1 MDHDTLDCA
10 CHAIAALPFAAVEFR
25 LDEPDALWCVGANEQ
40 ATRWLGQA
48 PAALMHRRLEDTLPM
63 LAGIGLVQRL
73 RLVARS
79 GKPMPF
85 DEVTHDDRSIEQAY
99 QVWAMSLRPDHVIV
113 AVREVPGMAS
123 SPRPAGEAERERRLK
138 LLFDLVPEPVAVID
152 RSSTRFIDVNP
163 AWCGCFGYSREEA
176 LGRTSLELDL
186 WVDPQQRQRVGELTV
201 RDLRVQSMPL
211 SLRRRDGAVLEVEF
225 SLVVARAREGSYVV
239 WMVHDRTVQRRAE
252 REIAELA
259 RHLQDLNHTL
269 EQRVAQ
275 RTQAL
280 AEAAQELGR
289 AERLAALGRLVA
301 GIAHELNTPI
311 GNSLL
316 AASTLADQ
324 TRALQAGLVQ
334 GIRRS
339 ALDGY
344 LNDTAAHC
352 ALLVRN
358 LERAA
363 ELISSFKQVAVDRT
377 SAHRRAFGVGEL
389 VAENLLM
396 LKPAFT
402 GRALQVVEDIDT
414 ALSMDS
420 YPGPLGQV
428 LTNLIDNALRHGFAG
443 GDGTLR
449 IEARSAA
456 ADEVLL
462 RVCDDGCGIAPEHLG
477 AVFDPFFT
485 TALGRGGTGL
495 GLHLVHSLVHGVLG
509 GRVEVTSTPGQGTC
523 FTLWLPRVA
532 PRLPAAPPGEA
543 DGGGDGGR
551 GSLP

>member
-1 MDHDTLDCA
+1 MDQYTPDRA
-10 CHAIAALPFAAVEFR
+10 CPAIAALPFAAVEFR
-25 LDEPDALWCVGANEQ
+25 LDDPSQLRCTGANQ
-40 ATRWLGQA
+40 LAARWLGR
-48 PAALMHRRLEDTLPM
+48 PVEALAEQQLEEVLPM

-79 GKPMPF
+79 GEPMPF
-85 DEVTHDDRSIEQAY
+85 DEVPHDDPSVDQIY
-99 QVWAMSLRPDHVIV
+99 QVWAMSLRPAHVVV
-113 AVREVPGMAS
+113 AVREMPGMAS
-123 SPRPAGEAERERRLK
+123 SPRTPGQAERERRLK
-138 LLFDLVPEPVAVID
+138 LLFDLVPEPLAVID

-163 AWCGCFGYSREEA
+163 AWCTCFGYSREEA

-186 WVDPQQRQRVGELTV
+186 WVDPRQRQRVGELTA

-225 SLVVARAREGSYVV
+225 SLVVGRAREGSYVV

-259 RHLQDLNHTL
+259 HHLQELNHTL

-280 AEAAQELGR
+280 ADAAQELGR

-324 TRALQAGLVQ
+324 TRELQAGLVH

-339 ALDGY
+339 ALDAY
-344 LNDTAAHC
+344 LHDAAAHS
-352 ALLVRN
+352 ALLLRN

-363 ELISSFKQVAVDRT
+363 GLISSFKQVAVDRT
-377 SAHRRAFGVGEL
+377 SAHRRPFGVGEL
-389 VAENLLM
+389 VAENLMM
-396 LKPAFT
+396 LKPAFK
-402 GRALQVVEDIDT
+402 GRALRVVEDID
-414 ALSMDS
+414 ADLVMDS

-428 LTNLIDNALRHGFAG
+428 LTNLIDNTLRHAFPDGS
-443 GDGTLR
+443 GTLH
-449 IEARSAA
+449 IEAREVEPG
-456 ADEVLL
+456 EVLVQV
-462 RVCDDGCGIAPEHLG
+462 RDDGRGIAPEHLG

-485 TALGRGGTGL
+485 TALGRGGSGL
-495 GLHLVHSLVHGVLG
+495 GLHLVHSLVSGVLG
-509 GRVEVTSTPGQGTC
+509 GRVAVASVPGQGTC
-523 FTLWLPRVA
+523 FTLRLPRVA
-532 PRLPAAPPGEA
+532 PCLPAPRPGDERGAEA
-543 DGGGDGGR
+543 GEP
-551 GSLP
+551 S